1 MINASARLPRHSSIA
16 MWTLVAARFEFAG
29 NRIKCRTIDNLASD
43 HGDFDAI
50 KIEAVDAEL
59 DVLPEGMVTIER

>member
-1 MINASARLPRHSSIA
+1 